1 MSPKHYRTNVT
12 ELTDDELSLLDVM
25 FDGGVAI
32 SMLRQCNIGLQF
44 NVRPHSLDDE
54 SLKQSLKR
62 FHQQGIV
69 EPLEF
74 RHRNR
79 RYITLTSHGVSL
91 WESER
96 CPNWERYCTDRECAT
111 VRDKTIMSVRA
122 VSPDIRDDYLRI
134 AVEKPIRLKKT
145 TINDNGLIKWKYF
158 DRLHVGLASC
168 YEPNDVSVDNYHV
181 WIQERRNYI
190 MMVERE
196 RTWWRTAW
204 ELQKFTSTAE
214 NAG

>member
-1 MSPKHYRTNVT
+1 MSRKHYRTNAT
-12 ELTDDELSLLDVM
+12 DLTDDELSLLDVM

-32 SMLRQCNIGLQF
+32 SMLRQCNIGPQF

-62 FHQQGIV
+62 FQQQGIV

-79 RYITLTSHGVSL
+79 RYIGLTSDGVSL

-96 CPNWERYCTDRECAT
+96 CPKWERYCTERVCAEL
-111 VRDKTIMSVRA
+111 RGKTIISVRA
-122 VSPDIRDDYLRI
+122 VSPDVRDEYLRI
-134 AVEKPIRLKKT
+134 AVENPIRLKKT
-145 TINDNGLIKWKYF
+145 TINDNGLIKWKLF

-168 YEPNDVSVDNYHV
+168 HEPNDVAVDNYDM

-190 MMVERE
+190 LMVERE
-196 RTWWRTAW
+196 RTWWRTVR

-214 NAG
+214 NA